1 MGNVDVGR
9 IVLVLRRCSIVTAC
23 AVTICLPSTGF
34 GQADV
39 EARLSRLER
48 QLEAGTL
55 VELLQS
61 VQQLQREV
69 QELRGE
75 LELQTYT
82 LSQAEKRQR
91 ELYLD
96 LDRRLQQVEV
106 ARLQAPPAETVTDTQ
121 ATQTPSTVAAA
132 TPPPTDDE
140 PEIDPDEERQYQEAF
155 NLLKERRY
163 DEAATAFRG
172 FLDKYPTSTY
182 SDNARYWLGESY
194 YVTRQFKP
202 AMNEFQTLISDYP
215 DSDKR
220 THAQLKVGFIF
231 DELGQEDEARTVLRE
246 LILKNPGTSA
256 AQLAEERLQRM

>member
-1 MGNVDVGR
+1 MGNFSR
-9 IVLVLRRCSIVTAC
+9 MALVLRRCSIVTAF
-23 AVTICLPSTGF
+23 AVTICLPGTGF

-39 EARLSRLER
+39 EARLARLER

-55 VELLQS
+55 IELLQS

-96 LDRRLQQVEV
+96 LDRRMQQVEV
-106 ARLQAPPAETVTDTQ
+106 AGVQPLLPDTAPDTQ
-121 ATQTPSTVAAA
+121 VTQSPSTVATA

-140 PEIDPDEERQYQEAF
+140 STVDPNEKRDYQGAF
-155 NLLKERRY
+155 DLLKERRY
-163 DEAATAFRG
+163 DEATSAFRG
-172 FLDKYPTSTY
+172 FLDKYPSGTY

-194 YVTRQFKP
+194 YVTRQFKS
-202 AMNEFQTLISDYP
+202 AMTEFQMLIRDYP

-231 DELGQEDEARTVLRE
+231 DELGQEDEARTVLQE

>member
-1 MGNVDVGR
+1 MA
-9 IVLVLRRCSIVTAC
+9 LVLRRCSIVTAF
-23 AVTICLPSTGF
+23 AVTICLPGTAF

-39 EARLSRLER
+39 EARLARLER

-61 VQQLQREV
+61 VQQLQREL

-106 ARLQAPPAETVTDTQ
+106 AGVQPVLPDTAPDTQ
-121 ATQTPSTVAAA
+121 ATQSPSTVAAPA
-132 TPPPTDDE
+132 TLPSTDGEPTVS
-140 PEIDPDEERQYQEAF
+140 PNEEREYQEAF
-155 NLLKERRY
+155 DLLKERRY
-163 DEAATAFRG
+163 DEAVTAFRG
-172 FLDKYPTSTY
+172 FLDKYPSSTY

-202 AMNEFQTLISDYP
+202 AMNEFQTLMRDYP

-220 THAQLKVGFIF
+220 THAQLKLGFIF

-246 LILKNPGTSA
+246 LILENPGTSA

>member
-1 MGNVDVGR
+1 MGNFGR
-9 IVLVLRRCSIVTAC
+9 MALVLRRSSIVTAF
-23 AVTICLPSTGF
+23 AVTISLPCTGL
-34 GQADV
+34 GQANV
-39 EARLSRLER
+39 ETRLARLER
-48 QLEAGTL
+48 QLEGGTL

-69 QELRGE
+69 QKLRGE

-106 ARLQAPPAETVTDTQ
+106 TGVQPLLPDTAADTQ
-121 ATQTPSTVAAA
+121 VTQAPSTVAAA

-140 PEIDPDEERQYQEAF
+140 PTVDPNEEREYQKVF
-155 NLLKERRY
+155 DLLKERRY
-163 DEAATAFRG
+163 YEAASAFRV
-172 FLDKYPTSTY
+172 FLDKYPSSTY

-202 AMNEFQTLISDYP
+202 ALSEFQTLMRDYP

-231 DELGQEDEARTVLRE
+231 DELGQEDEARTVLQE